1 MQSFISETNKN
12 YASLPET
19 IKERSSLMYLP
30 LLGFWGSVA
39 IIENPDL
46 VDQIPTLIRDIAAL
60 PEAASSEELV
70 DKAPNVFILFANG
83 IRYMHGPEEDAYAQI
98 STYGRILNGV
108 TEIGREGF
116 DVASRDYWDCIL
128 TTSDGKRIV
137 YISFTLETP
146 DSGTEELREK
156 QLSQFIEFAKSITL
170 LK

>member
-1 MQSFISETNKN
+1 MGG
-12 YASLPET
+12 
-19 IKERSSLMYLP
+19 RS
-30 LLGFWGSVA
+30 
-39 IIENPDL
+39 
-46 VDQIPTLIRDIAAL
+46 
-60 PEAASSEELV
+60 
-70 DKAPNVFILFANG
+70 
-83 IRYMHGPEEDAYAQI
+83 HGPEEDAYAQI

-137 YISFTLETP
+137 YISFALETP
-146 DSGTEELREK
+146 DSGTEEFREK

>member
-1 MQSFISETNKN
+1 
-12 YASLPET
+12 
-19 IKERSSLMYLP
+19 MYLP

-46 VDQIPTLIRDIAAL
+46 VDQIPTLIQDIATL
-60 PEAASSEELV
+60 QEAASPEEIL
-70 DKAPNVFILFANG
+70 DKAPYVFILFANG

-98 STYGRILNGV
+98 STYGGTLSGI
-108 TEIGREGF
+108 TETGREGF

-137 YISFTLETP
+137 YISFSLDPP
-146 DSGTEELREK
+146 DSVTEELREI
-156 QLSQFIEFAKSITL
+156 QQSQFIEFTKSITL